1 MARRLAKARS
11 ARRRT
16 GRASQSSRRPH
27 DPRSATLSKSRRLN
41 RPGLLQN
48 SRGTSSTRGHS
59 RVNGCRVRTRR
70 RLDRPLAA
78 FHQPEPVLDSQ
89 RRVAPKPAKR
99 PRFSRVS
106 RNPAFKT
113 DSSTAVQGGYSR
125 QVSGRSAM
133 VWDLVGYLAAA
144 MVLVAFYQTQTV
156 PLRIAA
162 IGSNLAFIVYGL
174 ALGLMS
180 VWVLH
185 FLLLGLNTRRL
196 VEAFQVRQRSTRQS
210 PRQT

>member
-1 MARRLAKARS
+1 
-11 ARRRT
+11 
-16 GRASQSSRRPH
+16 
-27 DPRSATLSKSRRLN
+27 
-41 RPGLLQN
+41 
-48 SRGTSSTRGHS
+48 
-59 RVNGCRVRTRR
+59 
-70 RLDRPLAA
+70 
-78 FHQPEPVLDSQ
+78 
-89 RRVAPKPAKR
+89 
-99 PRFSRVS
+99 
-106 RNPAFKT
+106 
-113 DSSTAVQGGYSR
+113 
-125 QVSGRSAM
+125 M

-210 PRQT
+210 PRQP